1 MVRGVPIL
9 PGLVVGGHP
18 TAETA
23 KDHRASEPLRLLPW
37 FMLHAD
43 TVSYGIRGEGQVGAR
58 VLQHRPS
65 ELCIGAI
72 TLAELKFGAE
82 ASDLRS

>member
-1 MVRGVPIL
+1 
-9 PGLVVGGHP
+9 
-18 TAETA
+18 
-23 KDHRASEPLRLLPW
+23 
-37 FMLHAD
+37 MLHAD